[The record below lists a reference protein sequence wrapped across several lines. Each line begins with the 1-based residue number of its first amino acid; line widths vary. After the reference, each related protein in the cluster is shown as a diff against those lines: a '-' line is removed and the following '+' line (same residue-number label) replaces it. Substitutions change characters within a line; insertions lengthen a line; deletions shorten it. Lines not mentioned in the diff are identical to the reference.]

1 MQILTYAGFILLGVI
16 VAMSLLIGFMDVVRG
31 TPIKTVGTPG
41 QGTECPAIDDPFF
54 RESIELL
61 THVKLK
67 RGHEIEFFINGDQT
81 YPRLWE
87 DLRNAKSSI
96 TIQLYFANKGKM
108 ADMLQGI
115 LIERAK
121 AGVEIRFLHDAFG
134 TTLKKDY
141 FEPLEKVGV
150 NVKAFRPFS
159 LKSIQK
165 TQHRAHIRVIVI
177 DGEIGYTGGFGIDD
191 KWFGSGRDKDQWR
204 DTNVR
209 FTGPAVR
216 QLQATFVVCWAEASS
231 KLLTSNKLFPPNLR
245 PEYGAEKENDG
256 VLAAVLHASPT
267 IGSTPAERFF
277 VLSIAAAREKLY
289 ISNSYFVPEDAF
301 RKLLCEAAQR
311 GVDVRILTVSQT
323 TDTKSTWYAGRARYE
338 ELLKGGVRLFEYQ
351 PAMMHAKTIVVDGA
365 WVSVGSMNADNRS
378 ISFND
383 ESNLVILDQGA
394 GARMEGMYL
403 EDLKYAKEI
412 KLEEFSKRGFFERIA
427 EYACHLVWRV
437 L

>member
-1 MQILTYAGFILLGVI
+1 
-16 VAMSLLIGFMDVVRG
+16 
-31 TPIKTVGTPG
+31 
-41 QGTECPAIDDPFF
+41 
-54 RESIELL
+54 
-61 THVKLK
+61 
-67 RGHEIEFFINGDQT
+67 
-81 YPRLWE
+81 
-87 DLRNAKSSI
+87 
-96 TIQLYFANKGKM
+96 M
-108 ADMLQGI
+108 ADTLQGI

-134 TTLKKDY
+134 TTLKKEY
-141 FEPLEKVGV
+141 FEPLEKAGV
-150 NVKAFRPFS
+150 IVKPFRPFS
-159 LKSIQK
+159 LKSLQK

-177 DGEIGYTGGFGIDD
+177 DGEIGYTGGFGIID

-231 KLLTSNKLFPPNLR
+231 NLLTSDKLFPPNLR
-245 PEYGAEKENDG
+245 PEYGAEQENDG

-277 VLSIAAAREKLY
+277 VLTIAAAREKLY

-301 RKLLCEAAQR
+301 RKLLCDAAQR
-311 GVDVRILTVSQT
+311 GVDVRVLTVSET

-338 ELLKGGVRLFEYQ
+338 ELLKGGVRIFEYQ
-351 PAMMHAKTIVVDGA
+351 PVMMHAKTIVVDGQ
-365 WVSVGSMNADNRS
+365 WLSVGSMNADNRS

-383 ESNLVILDQGA
+383 ESNLVVLDQA
-394 GARMEGMYL
+394 MAAHMEEVYHNDL
-403 EDLKYAKEI
+403 EYAKEI
-412 KLEEFSKRGFFERIA
+412 KLDEFSKRGAFSKIA
-427 EYACHLVWRV
+427 EHACHLVWRV

>member
-16 VAMSLLIGFMDVVRG
+16 VSMALLIGFMDVVRG

-61 THVKLK
+61 THVKLR
-67 RGHEIEFFINGDQT
+67 RGHEVEFFINGDQT

-96 TIQLYFANKGKM
+96 TLQLYFANKGKM
-108 ADMLQGI
+108 ADQLQRI

-121 AGVEIRFLHDAFG
+121 AGIEIRFLHDAFG

-141 FEPLEKVGV
+141 FEPLEKAGV
-150 NVKAFRPFS
+150 KVEAFRPFS
-159 LKSIQK
+159 LKSLQK

-191 KWFGSGRDKDQWR
+191 KWFGTGRDKDQWR

-216 QLQATFVVCWAEASS
+216 QLQATFVVCWSEASS
-231 KLLTSNKLFPPNLR
+231 KLLTSDTLFPPNSR
-245 PEYGAEKENDG
+245 PEYGAERENDG
-256 VLAAVLHASPT
+256 ILAAVLHASPT
-267 IGSTPAERFF
+267 IGSTAAERFF
-277 VLSIAAAREKLY
+277 VLSIAAARQKLY
-289 ISNSYFVPEDAF
+289 ISNSYFVPDGAL
-301 RKLLCEAAQR
+301 RKLLCESAQR
-311 GVDVRILTVSQT
+311 GVDVRVLTVSEA
-323 TDTKSTWYAGRARYE
+323 TDTKSTWYAGRAKYE
-338 ELLKGGVRLFEYQ
+338 ELLKGGVRIFEYQ
-351 PAMMHAKTIVVDGA
+351 PVMMHAKTLVVDGA
-365 WVSVGSMNADNRS
+365 WVSVGSMNVDNRS

-383 ESNLVILDQGA
+383 ESNLVILDEGE

-412 KLEEFSKRGFFERIA
+412 KLDEFSRRGFFEKVA
-427 EYACHLVWRV
+427 EFVCHLGWRV